1 MREIRR
7 VLGPRSARH
16 PWGRKP
22 RPVRSRDPEPHALA
36 LRTRSGP
43 QPLICNAMTGT
54 AVYEVRR
61 ARTREEL
68 VAALAIRHQVFCV
81 EQGVPERDEL
91 DGRDHEGIH
100 LVAVRDGEVVA
111 TCRIV
116 LVGTT
121 AQFSRLAVK
130 QSARRQRIATALLA
144 AADEESRAGGA
155 RRIVLHAQT
164 YAREL
169 YERAGYRP
177 RGRVFWE
184 AAIEH
189 VAMEKPLD

>member
-1 MREIRR
+1 
-7 VLGPRSARH
+7 
-16 PWGRKP
+16 
-22 RPVRSRDPEPHALA
+22 
-36 LRTRSGP
+36 
-43 QPLICNAMTGT
+43 MTGT
-54 AVYEVRR
+54 AVYEIRR
-61 ARTREEL
+61 VRTREEL
-68 VAALAIRHQVFCV
+68 AAAIELRHEVFCV

-100 LVAVRDGEVVA
+100 LVAVREGELLA

-121 AQFSRLAVK
+121 AQFSRLAVR
-130 QSARRQRIATALLA
+130 QSDRRQGIATALLA

-169 YERAGYRP
+169 YDQAGYRP

-184 AAIEH
+184 AGIEH
-189 VAMEKPLD
+189 VAMEKLLD